1 MVQEVKIRNF
11 MSFKDEVTFSFEATR
26 DKTFEEYQV
35 VEVAKG
41 VRLLRF
47 ALVYGANASGKT
59 NLLRV
64 FDFLSH
70 FWFTSTKDQD
80 APTRV
85 IPFKLDQNTP
95 SEPSRFEVKFYVN
108 DTKYWYIL
116 EIDSHKVYKEK
127 LFFYKSSQP
136 TMLFSKELKDGQS
149 VISFNG
155 AVIKISKAAQEE
167 ISLKC
172 LANMSLFAARNQVNV
187 LMPEIDAAKDWMRL
201 HIMPGINP
209 QTYIFDYAGE
219 RMLKDQNMKSYLL
232 DFVQKADF
240 NITGVRTDIVKKAFS
255 QQQFEMIME
264 RMDIPPIEKE
274 NLKQNPSFELLE
286 TTFEHTVQN
295 ERGTEKYILPNS
307 LQSDGTTRTFGIEA
321 AIYQALKTESMIH
334 IDEIEA
340 SLHPE
345 LVEFILQ
352 KFLAE
357 KGNRSQLLITTHYDP
372 LMNTVNDLLRS
383 DSVWFTEKN
392 EAGSTKLYS
401 LVEFKGLKRISSLQ
415 KTYRNGQFGAL
426 PNIKG

>member
-1 MVQEVKIRNF
+1 MIQEVKVRNF
-11 MSFKDEVTFSFEATR
+11 MSFKDGVTFSFEATR

-47 ALVYGANASGKT
+47 ALVYGANASGKS

-64 FDFLSH
+64 FDFLSR

-80 APTRV
+80 ASTRV
-85 IPFKLDQNTP
+85 IPFRLDQNTP
-95 SEPSRFEVKFYVN
+95 GESSRFEIKFYVGE
-108 DTKYWYIL
+108 TKYWYVL
-116 EIDSHKVYKEK
+116 ELDSHKVYEEK

-136 TMLFSKELKDGQS
+136 TQLFSRELKDGQS

-155 AVIKISKAAQEE
+155 NVVKISKAAQEE

-209 QTYIFDYAGE
+209 QTYMFDYAGE
-219 RMLKDQNMKSYLL
+219 RMLKDQDMKSYLL
-232 DFVQKADF
+232 DFVHKADF
-240 NITGVRTDIVKKAFS
+240 NITGVRTDIVS
-255 QQQFEMIME
+255 E
-264 RMDIPPIEKE
+264 
-274 NLKQNPSFELLE
+274 SVE

-295 ERGTEKYILPNS
+295 ERGTEKYTLPNN

-321 AIYQALKTESMIH
+321 AIYQALKTQSMIH

-372 LMNTVNDLLRS
+372 LLNTVNDLLRS
-383 DSVWFTEKN
+383 DSVWFTEKD

-415 KTYRNGQFGAL
+415 KAYRNGQFGAL

>member
-1 MVQEVKIRNF
+1 
-11 MSFKDEVTFSFEATR
+11 MSFKDKVTLSFEATR

-59 NLLRV
+59 NLLRA
-64 FDFLSH
+64 FDFLSR
-70 FWFTSTKDQD
+70 FWFTSTNDQD
-80 APTRV
+80 ASTRV
-85 IPFKLDQNTP
+85 IPFRLDQNTP
-95 SEPSRFEVKFYVN
+95 NEPSRFEVKFYV
-108 DTKYWYIL
+108 DGAKYWYIL
-116 EIDSHKVYKEK
+116 ELDSHKVYEEK
-127 LFFYKSSQP
+127 LLFYKSSQP
-136 TMLFSKELKDGQS
+136 TLLFSRELKDGQS

-155 AVIKISKAAQEE
+155 AVVKISKAAQEE

-209 QTYIFDYAGE
+209 QTYMFDYAGE
-219 RMLKDQNMKSYLL
+219 RMLKNQEMKSYLL
-232 DFVQKADF
+232 DFVHKADF
-240 NITGVRTDIVKKAFS
+240 NITGVRTDIVKDS
-255 QQQFEMIME
+255 V
-264 RMDIPPIEKE
+264 
-274 NLKQNPSFELLE
+274 E
-286 TTFEHTVQN
+286 TTFEHTVRN
-295 ERGTEKYILPNS
+295 ERGTEKYTLPNN

-321 AIYQALKTESMIH
+321 AIYQALKTQSMIH

-357 KGNRSQLLITTHYDP
+357 KGNKSQLLITTHYDP
-372 LMNTVNDLLRS
+372 LLNTVGDLLRS
-383 DSVWFTEKN
+383 DSVWFTEKD

-415 KTYRNGQFGAL
+415 KAYRNGQFGAL

>member
-1 MVQEVKIRNF
+1 MIQEVKVRNF

-47 ALVYGANASGKT
+47 ALVYGANASGKS

-64 FDFLSH
+64 FDFLSR

-80 APTRV
+80 ASTRV
-85 IPFKLDQNTP
+85 IPFRLDQNTP
-95 SEPSRFEVKFYVN
+95 GEPSRFEVKFYVGE
-108 DTKYWYIL
+108 TKYWYVL
-116 EIDSHKVYKEK
+116 ELDSHKVYEEK

-136 TMLFSKELKDGQS
+136 TQLFSRELKDGQS
-149 VISFNG
+149 VISFNS
-155 AVIKISKAAQEE
+155 AVVKISKAAQEE

-209 QTYIFDYAGE
+209 QTYMFDYAGE
-219 RMLKDQNMKSYLL
+219 RMLKDQDMKSYLL
-232 DFVQKADF
+232 DFVHKADF
-240 NITGVRTDIVKKAFS
+240 NITGVRTDIVS
-255 QQQFEMIME
+255 E
-264 RMDIPPIEKE
+264 
-274 NLKQNPSFELLE
+274 SVE

-295 ERGTEKYILPNS
+295 ERGTEKYTLPNN

-321 AIYQALKTESMIH
+321 AIYQALKTQSMIH

-372 LMNTVNDLLRS
+372 LLNTVNDLLRS
-383 DSVWFTEKN
+383 DSVWFTEKD
-392 EAGSTKLYS
+392 ESGSTKLYS

-415 KTYRNGQFGAL
+415 KAYRNGQFGAL
-426 PNIKG
+426 PSIKG

>member
-1 MVQEVKIRNF
+1 MIQEVKIRNF
-11 MSFKDEVTFSFEATR
+11 MSFKDDVVFSFEATR

-35 VEVAKG
+35 VNVAKG

-47 ALVYGANASGKT
+47 AMVYGANASGKT

-64 FDFLSH
+64 FDFLSQ
-70 FWFTSTKDQD
+70 FWFTSTKNQD
-80 APTRV
+80 ASTRV
-85 IPFKLDQNTP
+85 IPFRLDQNTP
-95 SEPSRFEVKFYVN
+95 SETSRFEVKFYVGE
-108 DTKYWYIL
+108 TKYWYIL
-116 EIDSHKVYKEK
+116 ELDSRKVYEEK
-127 LFFYKSSQP
+127 LFIYRSSQP
-136 TMLFSKELKDGQS
+136 TQLFSRELKDGQS
-149 VISFNG
+149 VISFNS
-155 AVIKISKAAQEE
+155 AVVKISKAAQEE

-172 LANMSLFAARNQVNV
+172 LTNMSLFAARNQVNV

-209 QTYIFDYAGE
+209 QTYMFDYAGG
-219 RMLKDQNMKSYLL
+219 RMLENQEMKSYLL
-232 DFVQKADF
+232 DFIHKADF

-255 QQQFEMIME
+255 SQQLEMIME
-264 RMDIPPIEKE
+264 RTDISAVEKE
-274 NLKQNPSFELLE
+274 NLKQNPLFESLE

-295 ERGTEKYILPNS
+295 ERGTEKYTLPNN

-321 AIYQALKTESMIH
+321 AIYQALKTQSMIH

-357 KGNRSQLLITTHYDP
+357 KNNKSQLLITTHYDP
-372 LMNTVNDLLRS
+372 LLNTVNDLLRS
-383 DSVWFTEKN
+383 DSVWFTEKD

-401 LVEFKGLKRISSLQ
+401 LVEFKGQKRISSHQ
-415 KTYRNGQFGAL
+415 KAYRNGQFGAL